1 MLLDTMMMYLNIA
14 KLKAEDFFKDENG
27 AVDIVAIVVLMGI
40 VVLVALVF
48 KDKLSRLVTDLFTT
62 ITGNATKAVNPAE

>member
-48 KDKLSRLVTDLFTT
+48 KDKLSRLVKDLFIT
-62 ITGNATKAVNPAE
+62 ITGNATKAIKPE

>member
-48 KDKLSRLVTDLFTT
+48 KEKLSGLVKDLFKT
-62 ITGNATKAVNPAE
+62 ITGTATKAVKPE

>member
-48 KDKLSRLVTDLFTT
+48 KDKLSGLVTDLFKT
-62 ITGNATKAVNPAE
+62 ITGNAKNAVKPE

>member
-48 KDKLSRLVTDLFTT
+48 KDKLIFFPL
-62 ITGNATKAVNPAE
+62 ITSPFST

>member
-40 VVLVALVF
+40 VVLVAIIFRKQL
-48 KDKLSRLVTDLFTT
+48 TDLVKHLFET
-62 ITGNATKAVNPAE
+62 ITGSADKVLTE

>member
-48 KDKLSRLVTDLFTT
+48 RTQLTKLVNTLLDT
-62 ITGNATKAVNPAE
+62 IRGNAIDAVTPE

>member
-48 KDKLSRLVTDLFTT
+48 KDKLSGLVTDLFKT
-62 ITGNATKAVNPAE
+62 ITGTATKAVKPE

>member
-48 KDKLSRLVTDLFTT
+48 KDKLSGLVKDLFIT
-62 ITGNATKAVNPAE
+62 ITGNATKAVKPE

>member
-48 KDKLSRLVTDLFTT
+48 KKQLTDLIKNLFLT
-62 ITGNATKAVNPAE
+62 ITGSANNAVTTPE

>member
-48 KDKLSRLVTDLFTT
+48 KNKLSRLVTDLFTT

>member
-48 KDKLSRLVTDLFTT
+48 KTQLSKLVNTLLDT
-62 ITGNATKAVNPAE
+62 IKGNAIDAVKPE

>member
-48 KDKLSRLVTDLFTT
+48 KDKLSGLVTDLFKT
-62 ITGNATKAVNPAE
+62 ITRNAKNAVKPE

>member
-48 KDKLSRLVTDLFTT
+48 KDKLSGLVKDLFIT
-62 ITGNATKAVNPAE
+62 ITGNATKAVNPQE

>member
-40 VVLVALVF
+40 VVLVAIVF
-48 KDKLSRLVTDLFTT
+48 RKQLTALIESLFNT
-62 ITGNATKAVNPAE
+62 ITGNATDAVTPE

>member
-48 KDKLSRLVTDLFTT
+48 KDRLSGLVKDLFTT
-62 ITGNATKAVNPAE
+62 ITGNATKAVNPQE

>member
-48 KDKLSRLVTDLFTT
+48 KDKLIGLVRDLFTT
-62 ITGNATKAVNPAE
+62 IKGNATKAVNPAE

>member
-48 KDKLSRLVTDLFTT
+48 KDRLIELVKNLFTT